1 MKKSCS
7 QNKARRFA
15 NGGVPDPFAS
25 MSMLDMAQYT
35 NDPTALNIAA
45 TRDFAERD
53 ASTQGIR
60 GPKTGYQFYS
70 GDPALKQNTR
80 PGSLISAVKP
90 DPNAPFAVF
99 ADGGK
104 IDPEELMRRMA
115 SKYGTSPSAPT
126 QTAPVQ
132 KPDPVQQPKA
142 QPQGI
147 ASGISNIFANRT
159 KNIDAAVERA
169 ERGYADGGLISNAAE
184 YWANDNAQ
192 FEKTNPGFIA
202 RVARSVNPMTGFG
215 SAMGAMHT
223 SAGNGDIP
231 GMAMAG
237 ITAIPA
243 FGVLRSVPAAGAA
256 KASLSPSIGNSAAAL
271 TGGAVVNAAAD
282 EYQSKNNK
290 GYRNGGKI
298 QGPGTPT
305 SDDIDAEVV
314 ETKEP
319 IKVSTGERIVS
330 HAQGQLL
337 ERVAKGIGYKSLDD
351 LLEAGTGK
359 PVGPTIKGGKVA
371 AEDGGVVNRAWYAG
385 TDSRDERS
393 GLEMERERRASAP
406 SSVLANDPVKSA
418 LVYGVVGQGQ
428 KQQPAQ
434 VADYGNEG
442 RSVPKPI
449 TNESQRAVSVP
460 GASIVQAATQ
470 PIDNMRQPD
479 LTTKDVLPG
488 GYLDRGAG
496 IVAQRG
502 GNGRLNVTNV
512 GTEGLTDPAKKI
524 VDGSESAL
532 IDQKNSTYNPAAQ
545 LQRMQALRMTSDAT
559 DSTITDPAVRENAI
573 KSLSLI
579 QAAQAGEQARQTN
592 QVDMQGKRLANQQA
606 QVMADL
612 QGKAIAG
619 DPDALKTLNAL
630 NGKGLDNE
638 FKIGNIEQTNPD
650 GSKSSVPVR
659 ITRNGAE
666 VVDGKQ
672 QKPVTSK
679 DEVAKAIATGRITK
693 EQAAKRLADAG
704 LNPKDYGL

>member
-1 MKKSCS
+1 MKKPCS
-7 QNKARRFA
+7 PNKSRRFA
-15 NGGVPDPFAS
+15 NGGVPDPFTS
-25 MSMLDMAQYT
+25 MGATELAQYT
-35 NDPTALNIAA
+35 NDPDALNAATSRDIAA
-45 TRDFAERD
+45 RD
-53 ASTQGIR
+53 AATQGIR
-60 GPKTGYQFYS
+60 GPGTGYQSYS
-70 GDPALKQNTR
+70 GAPSAIARPAIGQ
-80 PGSLISAVKP
+80 PDIQSAVSNGIKDAFKP
-90 DPNAPFAVF
+90 AAPAETTFQQDINARANRINSLSNSLKPKPLVQAAF

-115 SKYGTSPSAPT
+115 SKYGTTGAAQAAPQPT
-126 QTAPVQ
+126 PQ
-132 KPDPVQQPKA
+132 PVQQA
-142 QPQGI
+142 QPQAKPQGI
-147 ASGISNIFANRT
+147 VGGVIGALSGR
-159 KNIDAAVERA
+159 KEQLEQQERKA
-169 ERGYADGGLISNAAE
+169 LGYA
-184 YWANDNAQ
+184 
-192 FEKTNPGFIA
+192 
-202 RVARSVNPMTGFG
+202 
-215 SAMGAMHT
+215 
-223 SAGNGDIP
+223 
-231 GMAMAG
+231 
-237 ITAIPA
+237 
-243 FGVLRSVPAAGAA
+243 
-256 KASLSPSIGNSAAAL
+256 
-271 TGGAVVNAAAD
+271 
-282 EYQSKNNK
+282 
-290 GYRNGGKI
+290 NGGKI

-371 AEDGGVVNRAWYAG
+371 AEDGGLVNRAWYAG

-406 SSVLANDPVKSA
+406 ASVLANDPVKSA

-428 KQQPAQ
+428 KQQPASD
-434 VADYGNEG
+434 ANYGNEG
-442 RSVPKPI
+442 RSVPKLI
-449 TNESQRAVSVP
+449 TNESQRTVSVP

-470 PIDNMRQPD
+470 PIDNTRQPD

-545 LQRMQALRMTSDAT
+545 LQRMQALRLTT
-559 DSTITDPAVRENAI
+559 DVTDPSITDPAVRENAI
-573 KSLSLI
+573 KGLSLI
-579 QAAQAGEQARQTN
+579 QAAQAGERAHQAN
-592 QVDMQGKRLANQQA
+592 QVDMQGKKLANQQA

-612 QGKAIAG
+612 QGQAIAG
-619 DPDALKTLNAL
+619 DADALKTINAL
-630 NGKGLDNE
+630 NGKGLDND

>member
-25 MSMLDMAQYT
+25 MSMVDMAQYT

-45 TRDFAERD
+45 TRDFAEQD

-90 DPNAPFAVF
+90 DPNAPFAAF

-115 SKYGTSPSAPT
+115 SKYGTTGAAQAAPQPT
-126 QTAPVQ
+126 PQ
-132 KPDPVQQPKA
+132 PVQQA
-142 QPQGI
+142 QPQARPQGI
-147 ASGISNIFANRT
+147 VGLLGSR
-159 KNIDAAVERA
+159 KEQLEQQERKA
-169 ERGYADGGLISNAAE
+169 LGYA
-184 YWANDNAQ
+184 
-192 FEKTNPGFIA
+192 
-202 RVARSVNPMTGFG
+202 
-215 SAMGAMHT
+215 
-223 SAGNGDIP
+223 
-231 GMAMAG
+231 
-237 ITAIPA
+237 
-243 FGVLRSVPAAGAA
+243 
-256 KASLSPSIGNSAAAL
+256 
-271 TGGAVVNAAAD
+271 
-282 EYQSKNNK
+282 
-290 GYRNGGKI
+290 NGGKI

-359 PVGPTIKGGKVA
+359 PVGPTIKGGKLA
-371 AEDGGVVNRAWYAG
+371 AASGANPNDWMRTHQTGDRTSIDYHPQQPVSPLDTNRPWYAG

-428 KQQPAQ
+428 KQQPASD
-434 VADYGNEG
+434 ANYGNEG

-449 TNESQRAVSVP
+449 TNESQRTASVP

-479 LTTKDVLPG
+479 LTTKDVLTG

-573 KSLSLI
+573 KGLSLI

-619 DPDALKTLNAL
+619 DPDALKTINAL

>member
-25 MSMLDMAQYT
+25 MSMVDMAQYT

-45 TRDFAERD
+45 TRDFAEQD

-115 SKYGTSPSAPT
+115 SKYGTTGAAQAAPQPT
-126 QTAPVQ
+126 PQ
-132 KPDPVQQPKA
+132 PVQQA
-142 QPQGI
+142 QPQARPQGI
-147 ASGISNIFANRT
+147 VGLLGSR
-159 KNIDAAVERA
+159 KEQLEQQERKA
-169 ERGYADGGLISNAAE
+169 LGYA
-184 YWANDNAQ
+184 
-192 FEKTNPGFIA
+192 
-202 RVARSVNPMTGFG
+202 
-215 SAMGAMHT
+215 
-223 SAGNGDIP
+223 
-231 GMAMAG
+231 
-237 ITAIPA
+237 
-243 FGVLRSVPAAGAA
+243 
-256 KASLSPSIGNSAAAL
+256 
-271 TGGAVVNAAAD
+271 
-282 EYQSKNNK
+282 
-290 GYRNGGKI
+290 NGGKI

-371 AEDGGVVNRAWYAG
+371 AEDGGLVNRAWYSG

-428 KQQPAQ
+428 KQQPA
-434 VADYGNEG
+434 ADANYGNEG

-545 LQRMQALRMTSDAT
+545 LQRMQALRLTSDAT

-573 KSLSLI
+573 KGLSLI

>member
-1 MKKSCS
+1 MKKPCS
-7 QNKARRFA
+7 PNKSRRFA

-25 MSMLDMAQYT
+25 MGATELAQYT
-35 NDPTALNIAA
+35 NDPDALNTATSRDIAA
-45 TRDFAERD
+45 RDTA
-53 ASTQGIR
+53 TQGMR
-60 GPKTGYQFYS
+60 GPRTGYQSYS
-70 GDPALKQNTR
+70 GAPSSAISPAVGQPDIQSAVSSGIKDALKPTAPAETSFQQDIDARQKRIN
-80 PGSLISAVKP
+80 SLSNSLKP
-90 DPNAPFAVF
+90 KPLVQAAF

-115 SKYGTSPSAPT
+115 SKYGTTGAAQAAP
-126 QTAPVQ
+126 QPAPQ
-132 KPDPVQQPKA
+132 PVQQA
-142 QPQGI
+142 QPQAKPQGI
-147 ASGISNIFANRT
+147 VGGVIGALSGR
-159 KNIDAAVERA
+159 KEQLEQQERKA
-169 ERGYADGGLISNAAE
+169 LGYA
-184 YWANDNAQ
+184 
-192 FEKTNPGFIA
+192 
-202 RVARSVNPMTGFG
+202 
-215 SAMGAMHT
+215 
-223 SAGNGDIP
+223 
-231 GMAMAG
+231 
-237 ITAIPA
+237 
-243 FGVLRSVPAAGAA
+243 
-256 KASLSPSIGNSAAAL
+256 
-271 TGGAVVNAAAD
+271 
-282 EYQSKNNK
+282 
-290 GYRNGGKI
+290 NGGKI

-406 SSVLANDPVKSA
+406 ASVLANDPVKSA

-428 KQQPAQ
+428 KQQPASD
-434 VADYGNEG
+434 ANYGNEG

-449 TNESQRAVSVP
+449 TNESQRTVSVP

-470 PIDNMRQPD
+470 PIDNMRHPD

-573 KSLSLI
+573 KGLSLI
-579 QAAQAGEQARQTN
+579 QAAQAGEQARQMAQLDTKIKQN
-592 QVDMQGKRLANQQA
+592 GLARSAQEQQLIEQMNGRDITPEQRQVLRQNLLAMQGKNPNEHRYITLPNTKQYNAMGQISGEEQGGLFDSLTGQMVGQKQA
-606 QVMADL
+606 QASVAPKVGEVRSGYRFKGGNPAD
-612 QGKAIAG
+612 QKSWEKA
-619 DPDALKTLNAL
+619 
-630 NGKGLDNE
+630 
-638 FKIGNIEQTNPD
+638 
-650 GSKSSVPVR
+650 
-659 ITRNGAE
+659 
-666 VVDGKQ
+666 
-672 QKPVTSK
+672 
-679 DEVAKAIATGRITK
+679 
-693 EQAAKRLADAG
+693 
-704 LNPKDYGL
+704 